1 MLFSFKRKQ
10 FLLSYL
16 KSKISLAFSDTN
28 IHVWETTLP
37 MALEYIR
44 GCQFNVRSDSWFMQ
58 NCPDYIHTGYT
69 IIYQSSQILLNF
81 FCNKIVQRP

>member
-1 MLFSFKRKQ
+1 MHRISRENLVI
-10 FLLSYL
+10 L
-16 KSKISLAFSDTN
+16 KVISLAFSDTN

-69 IIYQSSQILLNF
+69 IIYQSSQILLNH